1 MNLRAHD
8 IFMMMKYKK
17 GVLVREKLCSAGMH
31 KCYCT
36 QRSMVKR
43 EHLCTDCTGPWQACA
58 RPSLQ
63 ARNRTT
69 RFHCWTAYAR
79 SETDLWDTVVRL
91 WSYAGWWCHLSL
103 IAHFGFIT
111 GTIKVRLLV
120 WKNGPCSRRPSFFNP
135 CINAD
140 LKRHC
145 LMRTT
150 VRTSPH
156 FIAWQPHAMISQFCR
171 GWESY
176 IC

>member
-1 MNLRAHD
+1 MQHPQ
-8 IFMMMKYKK
+8 KYKK
-17 GVLVREKLCSAGMH
+17 SVLVREKLCSASMH

-43 EHLCTDCTGPWQACA
+43 EHLCTDCTGLWQACA
-58 RPSLQ
+58 RPSSQ

-79 SETDLWDTVVRL
+79 SETDLWDMVVRL

-111 GTIKVRLLV
+111 GAIKVRQLV
-120 WKNGPCSRRPSFFNP
+120 WKNGPCSRRSSYFNP
-135 CINAD
+135 CISAY

-145 LMRTT
+145 LSSYKSTLYSMAATCNDFPILQRMREL
-150 VRTSPH
+150 H
-156 FIAWQPHAMISQFCR
+156 MLAWCQPC
-171 GWESY
+171 
-176 IC
+176 